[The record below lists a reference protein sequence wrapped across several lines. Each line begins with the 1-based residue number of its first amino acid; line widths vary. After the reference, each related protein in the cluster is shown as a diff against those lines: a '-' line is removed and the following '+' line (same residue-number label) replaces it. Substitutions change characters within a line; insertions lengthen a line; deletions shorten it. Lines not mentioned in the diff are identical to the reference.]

1 MKSIVICEG
10 AMKTSGTEPSKI
22 VENQM
27 KMGGKSQ
34 KKKDSSST
42 INHSHGIINIALFIS
57 NGQEL
62 RDAIGSLKGDNDSYS
77 YPEVVI
83 CALALSMLLQVRV

>member
-1 MKSIVICEG
+1 
-10 AMKTSGTEPSKI
+10 MKTSGTEPSKI

-34 KKKDSSST
+34 KKNRGSSST

-62 RDAIGSLKGDNDSYS
+62 RDAIGSLKGDSDSYS